1 MVKSDKW
8 KYLGNS
14 IELKSGDILIEP
26 GVIPTCC
33 YYIESGMIA
42 AYMENQN
49 GLKNT
54 YGIFQNGDIILEQ
67 DLLRAKENVLYYET
81 IGKVRARKIT
91 GLQLEQA
98 LREEP
103 LLYRDMLNIVM
114 KFGDGLLE
122 QSISRENGNAASK
135 LSHLLLKLAGSYGVE
150 EDGRMIIDLKMSQEL
165 LAQLAGLHR
174 ITVVRE
180 MKKMQER
187 NLVSKKMRWYVIPN
201 VMKLTEYRN
210 EQMGVAV

>member
-1 MVKSDKW
+1 
-8 KYLGNS
+8 
-14 IELKSGDILIEP
+14 
-26 GVIPTCC
+26 
-33 YYIESGMIA
+33 MIA

-67 DLLRAKENVLYYET
+67 DLLRAKENVLYFET

-122 QSISRENGNAASK
+122 QSISRENGNAASR

-150 EDGRMIIDLKMSQEL
+150 EDGKMIIDLKMSQEL